1 MHVARLMSLRHIIN
15 SVVVLP
21 VLNNCYSKQID
32 ISFIMM
38 CSLNAFV
45 FIQQAPFDV
54 GSRPPL
60 LWRGCTRIP
69 CGFVR
74 PHVVVKNTNIYV
86 GGGNAISIEISR
98 TVFKYDTVNDSW
110 SQLPISPYYT
120 FALVLANGFVT
131 TVGGV
136 AVLSSLVTNK
146 LGSFDE
152 DNTKKWCHL
161 LPAMPTE
168 RCVSSAVA
176 NKDHLIVVGGKLQGT
191 HHPKHNFEVSSGL
204 GSSTTQV
211 KIQLVHVYIMC

>member
-1 MHVARLMSLRHIIN
+1 MLLFSSSL
-15 SVVVLP
+15 LT
-21 VLNNCYSKQID
+21 
-32 ISFIMM
+32 FI
-38 CSLNAFV
+38 L
-45 FIQQAPFDV
+45 QASSDV
-54 GSRPPL
+54 DSRQPL

-74 PHVVVKNTNIYV
+74 PHVLVKDTNVYV
-86 GGGNAISIEISR
+86 GGGNTVSIDYSR

-120 FALVLANGFVT
+120 FSLVLVNGFVT

-152 DNTKKWCHL
+152 NNTKKWCHL
-161 LPAMPTE
+161 LPAMPTQ

-176 NKDHLIVVGGKLQGT
+176 NKDHLIVIGGT
-191 HHPKHNFEVSSGL
+191 
-204 GSSTTQV
+204 
-211 KIQLVHVYIMC
+211 